1 MIPPATPTPE
11 VVDVKRLDHLPLV
24 GAMLREL
31 AITDTLDALIPPHE
45 RNAVTV
51 GECIEALVLTILTGE
66 HALSRVAET
75 LAGYDL
81 EVIFQRPM
89 EAVHFHDNRL
99 GRVLDALWTMG
110 LDRVYGAVISQA
122 IQRYAL
128 ELTQLHTDTT
138 SLKVYG
144 AYERDADEEGPLVT
158 FGYSRDHRPD
168 LKQLL
173 FGLTVTADGIPVWG
187 HVADGNC
194 SDSTEQRFHIA
205 QLRRHLPDLG
215 EPLLVADSKF
225 FAGETMALAAEHRFR
240 FVTLVPQT
248 VGLRQEV
255 VDGSEL
261 GTLPLLW
268 ERPGRH
274 KGARESYHGVSVVR
288 SYRWKTAAG
297 EVQELPLRFLV
308 VESTQLAKAKAPRAA
323 AAQQAE
329 RAALATFQHQWQRR
343 SFACEADAHQA
354 ATLGRQELS
363 LHSYHLTYTV
373 GAEWVAEKR
382 PTRGR
387 PPKAAPRPQRQ
398 VWRVTWQAHEAT
410 EVIAART
417 RRDSRFVLATNVLEA
432 EHLPDADLLRAYKGQ
447 PAAEL
452 SFKWAKNPAAIAP
465 IFLETPTR
473 IAALGCVYLIALL
486 VYTLVERQVRHSLAQ
501 RRETLPDRPAPS
513 QRPTARTVF
522 QLMRNIA
529 VVTLVWAEHLHRQ
542 VTTLSS
548 VQGHVISLLGYASA
562 IYALPHQN
570 SS

>member
-1 MIPPATPTPE
+1 MKTPVTSTPE
-11 VVDVKRLDHLPLV
+11 IADVKRLDHLPLV

-31 AITDTLDALIPPHE
+31 AVKDTLDALISPHK

-81 EVIFQRPM
+81 EVIFQRPLD
-89 EAVHFHDNRL
+89 ASHFHDNRL
-99 GRVLDALWTMG
+99 GRALDALWTAG
-110 LDRVYGAVISQA
+110 LDRSYGAVISQA
-122 IQRYAL
+122 IRHYAL
-128 ELTQLHTDTT
+128 ELTRLHTDTT

-144 AYERDADEEGPLVT
+144 AYERDTDEEGPLIT

-173 FGLTVTADGIPVWG
+173 FGLTVTADGVPVWG
-187 HVADGNC
+187 HVTAGNS
-194 SDSTEQRFHIA
+194 SDSTAHRFHIT
-205 QLRRHLPDLG
+205 QLRQHLPDVG

-225 FAGETMALAAEHRFR
+225 FAGETMALAVEHRFR

-255 VDGSEL
+255 VEAPEL
-261 GTLPLLW
+261 GALPLLW
-268 ERPGRH
+268 ERPGRRQGETEH
-274 KGARESYHGVSVVR
+274 YHGASVVR

-297 EVQELPLRFLV
+297 AVQELPLRLLI
-308 VESTQLAKAKAPRAA
+308 VESTQLAKAKAPRAV

-329 RAALATFQHQWQRR
+329 RATLATLQHQWRR
-343 SFACEADAHQA
+343 RTFACEADAYQA
-354 ATLGRQELS
+354 ATLCLRELS
-363 LHSYHLTYTV
+363 LHSHHLTYTV
-373 GAEWVAEKR
+373 GADWVADKR
-382 PTRGR
+382 KTRGR
-387 PPKAAPRPQRQ
+387 PPKEAPRPQRQ
-398 VWRVTWQAHEAT
+398 VWRVTWQVHEAT
-410 EVIAART
+410 EVIMART
-417 RRDSRFVLATNVLEA
+417 RRGSRFVLATNVLEA
-432 EHLPDADLLRAYKGQ
+432 EHLSDADLLRAYKGQ
-447 PAAEL
+447 AAAER

-486 VYTLVERQVRHSLAQ
+486 MYTLVERQVRNSLAAQ
-501 RRETLPDRPAPS
+501 GATLPDRPAPS

-529 VVTLVWAEHLHRQ
+529 VVTLVWAGQRHRQ
-542 VTTLSS
+542 VTTLSP
-548 VQGHVISLLGYASA
+548 VQVHVISLLGYEDAT
-562 IYALPHQN
+562 YALPHRN
-570 SS
+570 SG

>member
-24 GAMLREL
+24 GAMRRDL
-31 AITDTLDALIPPHE
+31 AITDTLEALIPPHE
-45 RNAVTV
+45 RHAVTV
-51 GECIEALVLTILTGE
+51 GECIEALVRTILTGE
-66 HALSRVAET
+66 QALSRVAEP
-75 LAGYDL
+75 LAGDDL
-81 EVIFQRPM
+81 EVICPRPM
-89 EAVHFHDNRL
+89 EAGPFHDNRL

-110 LDRVYGAVISQA
+110 LDRVYGAVIRQA

-128 ELTQLHTDTT
+128 ELTPLHTATT

-144 AYERDADEEGPLVT
+144 AYERDAAEEGPVVT
-158 FGYSRDHRPD
+158 FGDSRDHRPD
-168 LKQLL
+168 LKPLL
-173 FGLTVTADGIPVWG
+173 FGLTVTADGLPVWG
-187 HVADGNC
+187 HVADGNGR
-194 SDSTEQRFHIA
+194 DSTAHRFHIA

-215 EPLLVADSKF
+215 APLLVADRQC
-225 FAGETMALAAEHRFR
+225 FAGETRALAAEHRFR

-255 VDGSEL
+255 VEGAEL
-261 GTLPLLW
+261 GPLPLLW
-268 ERPGRH
+268 DRPGRRQ
-274 KGARESYHGVSVVR
+274 GARASSHGVSGGR
-288 SYRWKTAAG
+288 SDRWKTAAG
-297 EVQELPLRFLV
+297 EVQELPVRFLIG
-308 VESTQLAKAKAPRAA
+308 ESTPLATATAPRAA
-323 AAQQAE
+323 ATPQAE
-329 RAALATFQHQWQRR
+329 RAALATFHHQWPRR

-354 ATLGRQELS
+354 APRGLQELS
-363 LHSYHLTYTV
+363 VRSYHLTYTV
-373 GAEWVAEKR
+373 GAEWVADKR

-398 VWRVTWQAHEAT
+398 VWRVTWQVHEAT

-417 RRDSRFVLATNVLEA
+417 RRDRRFVLATNVLEA
-432 EHLPDADLLRAYKGQ
+432 EHLPAAELLRASKGQ

-452 SFKWAKNPAAIAP
+452 SCKWAKTPAAMAP
-465 IFLETPTR
+465 IFLDPPTR

-486 VYTLVERQVRHSLAQ
+486 VYTLVERHVRHSLAE
-501 RRETLPDRPAPS
+501 RRETWPDRPVPS
-513 QRPTARTVF
+513 PRPTARTVF
-522 QLMRNIA
+522 QRMRHMA

-562 IYALPHQN
+562 IYAVPHQN